1 MNGSFVLIDILHH
14 QYSARPSSTAVVEA
28 AELMNGYLTVAD
40 AFKDRFQIKVFLV
53 TPHLFQLPVTSY
65 QDKSGTEFAD
75 VVERSVLVDDR
86 GCERNASL
94 TTYCIMCSSLTTY
107 GEISLDA
114 VCINTILSQI
124 IFVKAEHQG

>member
-14 QYSARPSSTAVVEA
+14 QYSARPSSTAMIEA
-28 AELMNGYLTVAD
+28 AELVNGYLTVAD

-94 TTYCIMCSSLTTY
+94 TTYCIMCSSLTANW
-107 GEISLDA
+107 EISLDA
-114 VCINTILSQI
+114 VCINVSVSALPYFSL
-124 IFVKAEHQG
+124 A